1 MKNKI
6 FNYDFLII
14 GAGLIGALTALKL
27 SQSKFKV
34 LIIDKKSQPVK
45 DNRTL
50 AVNANSKDFL
60 EQLGLWKKLKSHP
73 EPINKIEISDSTH
86 QSP

>member
-6 FNYDFLII
+6 FNYDFLIV
-14 GAGLIGALTALKL
+14 GAGLIGALTALRL
-27 SQSKFKV
+27 IQSNYKV
-34 LIIDKKSQPVK
+34 LVVDKKRWPQK

-60 EQLGLWKKLKSHP
+60 EQLGYGKNLKAIP
-73 EPINKIEISDSTH
+73 N
-86 QSP
+86 Q